1 MMTSSP
7 VGTSRTFRDLSE
19 KELAEFENASLRSQW
34 GLSGAISWD
43 ELLKSQRVL
52 IVSEAGVGKTYE
64 CHACRDRLWAK
75 GEPAYVLELATLADV
90 DVRDMLDPEERVRF
104 DAWLNAQSETAT
116 FFLDSIDELKISQ
129 KSFSQALKRLSR
141 SIAGHL
147 GRARIVITT
156 RPIPI
161 DQQLIKKHLPIPQVT
176 ESAQSPEAF
185 ADIAMSMERP
195 HARDATVPKP
205 WRNVSLMP
213 LSTAQIK
220 EFAISQGV
228 TDPDALL
235 ADIQRRDAEEY
246 AQRPQ
251 DLIELCSDWRDHQRI
266 RSHGEQVETNA
277 ASKLKP
283 RDRPEKAQLS
293 VDRAIEGAS
302 RLALAAL
309 LTRKLS
315 IRYNAESDRIQ
326 STDAALDVSKIL
338 TDWTQPER
346 DTLLE
351 RALFGFANYGRV
363 RFHHRSVLEYLA
375 AKHLNTLLH
384 RGVPIKAIKRLLFAE
399 TTQGHKV
406 VRPSIRPVAAWLSA
420 WNEVIFADVKE
431 REPEILLNYGDPQSL
446 SAPQRAAVLRAYVD
460 RYGKGGWRGLH
471 TPRIQV
477 YRFASPEIGPIVK
490 SMWDENIENREVREL
505 LVEIIEA
512 GKLPDGADIVYGIA
526 VDADTPHRDRMNA
539 LDAVVALDDRRLSKI
554 AESIVRDKVLW
565 PEVTARSAA
574 LRLFP
579 EHLTVAQLVKILPRV
594 QEPKRTIGDL
604 SWQLPR
610 TITEGSLTPA
620 ALNEL
625 RASLTALVLDGAE
638 WHRDKWPHTRTKR
651 PDLTMPL
658 IAACVR
664 QLRAGEPTPDLLRS
678 SALVLNFIKDENS
691 SEQLI
696 KDLRGLL
703 ASASGEHREA
713 AFWAADAFLQALHQ
727 DKDAWS
733 RVFYLSR
740 YGGIR
745 LNPEKDRAWVLRRLG
760 DKTNSVVER
769 EMMLH
774 AAMIELHQPGDDVR
788 KTHEDL
794 KPYVADSPPLLAI
807 IENRLKPSPASEEM
821 RRMEEEHAKSRKQSE
836 NRDKRARASW
846 RRFWR
851 EIADHPDIVFA
862 EERADNTAWNLWRA
876 MERSGNESRASGWNR
891 RFIEEHF
898 GREVADLLRT
908 TLMRVW
914 RKDKPTL
921 RSERDPDK
929 KNTFLVRW
937 QLGLAAIYAEAEDPL
952 WATKLTEDEAKRAAR
967 YVALELNGF
976 PAWLEPLVDAHP
988 TAVDSV
994 LGEELTLSLN
1004 EPGNDS
1010 NATISLQNV
1019 RHAATRV
1026 VSLLIPRINKW
1037 LNDTRGKQPGNSP
1050 TIELRLSQAIDV
1062 LMQSDDQ
1069 GMRSMLEGVAIE
1081 ELANGLDSPFAKVWM
1096 PVLLQLNPSAGVA
1109 VLEDG
1114 LTSIEP
1120 AQRGPGVAWFSWL
1133 FGREHQGAAIDLRRP
1148 EFTPTLL
1155 LRLVRLSYEHVRP
1168 SDDLHHEGS
1177 YSPDERD
1184 HAERARDSILSSLLA
1199 TKGDEGW
1206 AAKLAMAE
1214 DPLFVDFRD
1223 RAIAIARERA
1233 AEEVDGEPI
1242 IERDFVALDT
1252 YGEAPPSTRDAMFS
1266 VMRDR
1271 LDDIDDMLLQDTS
1284 HRETWATISD
1294 ERLMRRGIARELHT
1308 NANHVYTVD
1317 QEAATAEEKE
1327 TDIRMRAT
1335 ASAQQ
1340 ATIEL
1345 KIGEKDRS
1353 AAELRRTLKDQL
1365 LVKYM
1370 AAEDCRS
1377 GCLVITI
1384 ASDKTWRH
1392 PDTNAA
1398 LDFNELIVMLNEEA
1412 ERLSFERGGAVRMM
1426 VKGYD
1431 LRPRLKTEKAAARA
1445 RKPRKV

>member
-1 MMTSSP
+1 MTIGRPS
-7 VGTSRTFRDLSE
+7 GTSRTFRDLSD
-19 KELAEFENASLRSQW
+19 KELAEFESASLLSRW
-34 GLSGAISWD
+34 GLSGGLDWD
-43 ELLKSQRVL
+43 ELLKSLRVL
-52 IVSEAGVGKTYE
+52 MVSEAGVGKTYE
-64 CHACRDRLWAK
+64 CRACRDRLWAK
-75 GEPAYVLELATLADV
+75 GEPAFVLELATLADV
-90 DVRDMLDPEERVRF
+90 DVRDMLDPKEQTRF

-116 FFLDSIDELKISQ
+116 LFLDSIDELRISQ

-141 SIAGHL
+141 AIVGQL

-161 DQQLIKKHLPIPQVT
+161 DQQLIEKHLPIPQVT
-176 ESAQSPEAF
+176 ESGQSPEAF
-185 ADIAMSMERP
+185 ADIAMSVERP
-195 HARDATVPKP
+195 RARDEAAPKP

-220 EFAISQGV
+220 EFAIGQGV

-251 DLIELCSDWRDHQRI
+251 DLIELCSDWKDHQRI
-266 RSHGEQVETNA
+266 RSHREQVETNA
-277 ASKLKP
+277 TNKLKP

-293 VDRAIEGAS
+293 VDRALEGAS

-315 IRYNAESDRIQ
+315 IRYNAESDKVQ
-326 STDAALDVSKIL
+326 STDAALDASKIL

-363 RFHHRSVLEYLA
+363 RFHHRSVIEYLA
-375 AKHLNTLLH
+375 AKRLDALLR
-384 RGVPIKAIKRLLFAE
+384 RGVPIRAIKRLLFAD
-399 TTQGHKV
+399 TMQGHKV
-406 VRPSIRPVAAWLSA
+406 VRPSMRPVAAWLSIWHEA
-420 WNEVIFADVKE
+420 IFADVKE
-431 REPEILLNYGDPQSL
+431 REPEVLLDHGDPQSL

-477 YRFASPEIGPIVK
+477 HRFASSELGPIVK
-490 SMWDENIENREVREL
+490 LMWNENIENREVREL

-512 GKLPDGADIVYGIA
+512 GKLTDGADIVYGIA
-526 VDADTPHRDRMNA
+526 VDADAPHRERMNA
-539 LDAVVALDDRRLSKI
+539 LDAVVALNDKRLSEI
-554 AESIVRDKVLW
+554 ADTIVQDKALW
-565 PEVTARSAA
+565 PEAIARSAA

-579 EHLTVAQLVKILPRV
+579 EHLTVAQLIKILPRV

-610 TITEGSLTPA
+610 TITEGALTPD

-625 RASLTALVLDGAE
+625 RASLTSLVLDDAE
-638 WHRDKWPHTRTKR
+638 WKRDKWPNTRTKR
-651 PDLTMPL
+651 PDLIVPL

-664 QLRAGEPTPDLLRS
+664 QLRTGETTQELFRS
-678 SALVLNFIKDENS
+678 SALVLSFTNDQNS
-691 SEQLI
+691 SEQII

-703 ASASGEHREA
+703 ASASSEHREV
-713 AFWAADAFLQALHQ
+713 AFWAADTFMQALHP
-727 DKDAWS
+727 DKDAWN
-733 RVFYLSR
+733 RVFHLSH

-769 EMMLH
+769 EMMLNV
-774 AAMIELHQPGDDVR
+774 AMIELRQQGDDII
-788 KTHEDL
+788 KTYEDL
-794 KPYVADSPPLLAI
+794 KPFVADSPPLLTI

-821 RRMEEEHAKSRKQSE
+821 RRMEEEHSKARKRSE

-846 RRFWR
+846 LKFWR
-851 EIADHPDIVFA
+851 EVADHPEIVFA

-876 MERSGNESRASGWNR
+876 MERTGNESRASGWNR
-891 RFIEEHF
+891 RFIEEQF

-921 RSERDPDK
+921 RSERAPGQ
-929 KNTFLVRW
+929 KNTYLVRW
-937 QLGLAAIYAEAEDPL
+937 QLGLAAIYAESEDPL
-952 WATKLTEDEAKRAAR
+952 WANKLTDEEAGRAAR
-967 YVALELNGF
+967 YVSIELNGF
-976 PAWLEPLVDAHP
+976 PSWLESLVEAHP

-1004 EPGNDS
+1004 EPGDDT

-1026 VSLLIPRINKW
+1026 ISLFIPRIKKW
-1037 LNDTRGKQPGNSP
+1037 LDNSRGKQSGNGP
-1050 TIELRLSQAIDV
+1050 TIEHRLSQVIDV

-1069 GMRSMLEGVAIE
+1069 GIRSMLERVAIE
-1081 ELANGLDSPFAKVWM
+1081 ELAKGLESGFAKVWL
-1096 PVLLQLNPSAGVA
+1096 PVLLQLNPSAGVD
-1109 VLEDG
+1109 VLENG
-1114 LTSIEP
+1114 LASIEP
-1120 AQRGPGVAWFSWL
+1120 DQRGPGVAWFSSL
-1133 FGREHQGAAIDLRRP
+1133 FGREHRGATVDLRRP
-1148 EFTPTLL
+1148 EFTPALL
-1155 LRLVRLSYEHVRP
+1155 LRLVRLSYQHVRP
-1168 SDDLHHEGS
+1168 SEDLHHEGS

-1184 HAERARDSILSSLLA
+1184 HAERSRDSILSSLLA
-1199 TKGDEGW
+1199 TKGSEGW
-1206 AAKLAMAE
+1206 AAKLSMAE
-1214 DPLFVDFRD
+1214 DPLFVHFRD

-1233 AEEVDGEPI
+1233 AEEVDGAPI
-1242 IERDFVALDT
+1242 LEHDFVALDT
-1252 YGEAPPSTRDAMFS
+1252 YGEAAPSTRDAMFS

-1271 LDDIDDMLLQDTS
+1271 LDDIDDMLVQDTS
-1284 HRETWATISD
+1284 HRETWAMISD
-1294 ERLMRRGIARELHT
+1294 ERLMRREIARELHI

-1327 TDIRMRAT
+1327 TDIRMRAAT
-1335 ASAQQ
+1335 STQQ

-1353 AAELRRTLKDQL
+1353 AAELRKTLKDQL

-1370 AAEDCRS
+1370 AAENSRS

-1392 PDTNAA
+1392 PDTNKV
-1398 LDFNELIVMLNEEA
+1398 LDFHGLIAILNEEA
-1412 ERLSFERGGAVRMM
+1412 ERLSLERGGSARMM

-1431 LRPRLKTEKAAARA
+1431 LRPRLKTEKAAKA
-1445 RKPRKV
+1445 KTSGK